1 MIAMVRIFC
10 LTLPV
15 GPVSMSTSTVCL
27 KRSVPFIPYASSV
40 TLRLPGCANDNIE
53 SD

>member
-10 LTLPV
+10 LMLPV
-15 GPVSMSTSTVCL
+15 GPASMSTSTVYL
-27 KRSVPFIPYASSV
+27 KRSVPFIAYASSV
-40 TLRLPGCANDNIE
+40 TLRLPGCANENIE

>member
-15 GPVSMSTSTVCL
+15 GPASMSTLTVCL

-40 TLRLPGCANDNIE
+40 TLRLTGCANDNIE